1 MIRFFLASGAILAG
15 LSVAFGAFATHAL
28 RAKLD
33 DRALSI
39 FETGARYQMYHAIA
53 LILVAL
59 FMSRAELGA
68 PLLTTSGIA
77 FISGI
82 ILFSGSLYALSLS
95 GVKILGA
102 VAPLGGAGFLIGWA
116 CLVIAAFQWKP

>member
-1 MIRFFLASGAILAG
+1 MIRFFLISGAILAG
-15 LSVAFGAFATHAL
+15 LSVAGGAFATHAL

-33 DRALSI
+33 DRAIAI
-39 FETGARYQMYHAIA
+39 FETGAKYQMYHAIA

-59 FMSRAELGA
+59 LMARAELGETILA
-68 PLLTTSGIA
+68 VSGIA

-82 ILFSGSLYALSLS
+82 VLFSGSLYTLSLS

-102 VAPLGGAGFLIGWA
+102 VAPLGGAAFLIGWA
-116 CLVIAAFQWKP
+116 CLAIAAFQWKP